1 MGNVENTGLTV
12 HDVKRQL
19 MENPK
24 LRAYVKGWISY
35 GFEPSLKDF
44 YAKTTSGAGHVTG
57 WCITAIC
64 TATELK
70 SDNWKL
76 GEWGKK

>member
-1 MGNVENTGLTV
+1 MENVEITGLTV
-12 HDVKRQL
+12 NDVKREL

-24 LRAYVKGWISY
+24 LRAYTSDWISY
-35 GFEPSLKDF
+35 GFESSLKDF
-44 YAKTTSGAGHVTG
+44 YAITDLGARVSG

>member
-1 MGNVENTGLTV
+1 MENVEITGLTV
-12 HDVKRQL
+12 NDVKREL

-24 LRAYVKGWISY
+24 LRAYTNEWISY

-44 YAKTTSGAGHVTG
+44 YAITKLGARVAG

-64 TATELK
+64 DSTELR

>member
-12 HDVKRQL
+12 HDVKREI

-24 LRAYVKGWISY
+24 LRAFVNDWISY
-35 GFEPSLKDF
+35 SFEPSLKDF
-44 YAKTTSGAGHVTG
+44 YAITNSGARVAG

-64 TATELK
+64 SATELR

-76 GEWGKK
+76 GELGKR

>member
-12 HDVKRQL
+12 HDVKREI

-24 LRAYVKGWISY
+24 LRAFVNEWISY

-44 YAKTTSGAGHVTG
+44 YAITNSGAGVSG

-64 TATELK
+64 TATELR